1 MADYALALVSILVLA
16 GAVLLAWRALRGSA
30 ASPGRRLGRVAPAVL
45 VALIVT
51 GVITY
56 SLTRSRTFQLA
67 GELVSRVETTDKVVA
82 LTLDDGPT
90 REHTQDVLDI
100 LKAKGVRATFYLSG
114 RECEQDPAMLKAII
128 AAGHE
133 LGNHSYSGRRMVF
146 LSGAA
151 VAGEV
156 ERTDAVFRAAGY
168 AATTTFRP
176 PGCKKLLTA
185 PLYLAGNDRTTVTW
199 DLEPDSLEGIA
210 GDADAMTSYVADG
223 VRPGSIVLMHV
234 MYDSRESSR
243 VALPRIIEQLSDA
256 GYRFVTVSELLA
268 LRAD

>member
-1 MADYALALVSILVLA
+1 MADYALALVAI
-16 GAVLLAWRALRGSA
+16 AVLVGAALLTWRGLKGPAT
-30 ASPGRRLGRVAPAVL
+30 SPSRRLGRVAPALL

-51 GVITY
+51 GVFTY

-67 GELVSRVETTDKVVA
+67 GEFVTRVETTEKVVA

-90 REHTQDVLDI
+90 PEHTQDVLDI
-100 LKAKGVRATFYLSG
+100 LKKKDVRATFYLSG
-114 RECEQDPAMLKAII
+114 QECERNPAMLKAII

-133 LGNHSYSGRRMVF
+133 LGNHTYSGRRMVF
-146 LSGAA
+146 LSGATA
-151 VAGEV
+151 ADEI

-168 AATTTFRP
+168 EATTTFRP
-176 PGCKKLLTA
+176 PGCKKLLTT

-199 DLEPDSLEGIA
+199 DLEPDSIEGIS
-210 GDADAMTSYVADG
+210 GDADAMVGYVADG

-234 MYDSRESSR
+234 MYDSREPSR
-243 VALPRIIEQLSDA
+243 VALPRIIEQLSSA

>member
-1 MADYALALVSILVLA
+1 MADYTLALLA
-16 GAVLLAWRALRGSA
+16 
-30 ASPGRRLGRVAPAVL
+30 RVALAVL

-100 LKAKGVRATFYLSG
+100 LKEKGVRATFYLSG

-151 VAGEV
+151 
-156 ERTDAVFRAAGY
+156 
-168 AATTTFRP
+168 
-176 PGCKKLLTA
+176 
-185 PLYLAGNDRTTVTW
+185 
-199 DLEPDSLEGIA
+199 
-210 GDADAMTSYVADG
+210 G
-223 VRPGSIVLMHV
+223 VRPGSIVLMHG
-234 MYDSRESSR
+234 MYDSRESSQ

-268 LRAD
+268 LRAP